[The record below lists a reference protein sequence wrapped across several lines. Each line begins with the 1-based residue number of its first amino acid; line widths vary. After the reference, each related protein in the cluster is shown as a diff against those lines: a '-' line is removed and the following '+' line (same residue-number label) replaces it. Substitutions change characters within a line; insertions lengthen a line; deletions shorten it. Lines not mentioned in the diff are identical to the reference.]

1 MVRTFKAHEK
11 GSITHMKQVDG
22 TSLLV
27 TIAEDLSN
35 EPVLKVWAL
44 DKTEKKAGGP
54 KCLST
59 VNIQNGKKQFPVSI
73 EGEIHHWRE
82 IFSWN
87 QISAF
92 AALENLS
99 QLAVGFANGSVT
111 VIRGDLINDRGA
123 KQRTV
128 FESEEP
134 ITGVEFR
141 EGPSTTLY
149 LATTG
154 RVLTLTITGRGQGQ
168 PPKNLEDIGCGVGCM
183 TADKITGDIIV
194 VRDDAIYTYG
204 VNGRGPSFAYE
215 GPKQLVSIFG
225 DYIALVTPP
234 REAIPT
240 KMSTLRRLVGRADN
254 LFDAS
259 TFTLLDT
266 DIGFVAYTE
275 AMISKVKAL
284 FTEWGDLFLL
294 TMDGKVSRKCVD
306 ATARSILTETALS
319 LSRKDF
325 AAKTRNSVSTGSLR
339 DGYQLGTESRSWCDA
354 TKCNFTKVWR
364 LPT

>member
-1 MVRTFKAHEK
+1 MPIDCWDSEWEKAISCEYYEEYTAGEK
-11 GSITHMKQVDG
+11 S
-22 TSLLV
+22 SL
-27 TIAEDLSN
+27 
-35 EPVLKVWAL
+35 
-44 DKTEKKAGGP
+44 
-54 KCLST
+54 
-59 VNIQNGKKQFPVSI
+59 
-73 EGEIHHWRE
+73 
-82 IFSWN
+82 N

-128 FESEEP
+128 FESDEP

-154 RVLTLTITGRGQGQ
+154 RILTLTITGKGQGQ

-234 REAIPT
+234 KEATPT
-240 KMSTLRRLVGRADN
+240 KMSGLRRFIGSRTDN

-275 AMISKVKAL
+275 TIISKVKAL
-284 FTEWGDLFLL
+284 FTEWDDLFLL
-294 TMDGKVSRKCVD
+294 NMDGKVS
-306 ATARSILTETALS
+306 LS
-319 LSRKDF
+319 
-325 AAKTRNSVSTGSLR
+325 T
-339 DGYQLGTESRSWCDA
+339 
-354 TKCNFTKVWR
+354 
-364 LPT
+364 